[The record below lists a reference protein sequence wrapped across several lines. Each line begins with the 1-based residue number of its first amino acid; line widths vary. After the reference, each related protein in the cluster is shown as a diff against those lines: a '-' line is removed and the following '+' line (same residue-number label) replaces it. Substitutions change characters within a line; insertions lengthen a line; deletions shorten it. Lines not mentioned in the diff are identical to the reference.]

1 MKVYHTS
8 SVIVESPDTMHSR
21 SFLDFGS
28 GFYVTTLEKQAIDYA
43 QRFIIRGHNAYI
55 NIYEMCDELCDL
67 KVLSFDSYN
76 EEWLDFVSECRA
88 GRIQGDWDIIRG
100 GIANDKVFR
109 TLDLYFS
116 GDIGKEDALRR
127 LVYERPNYQIC
138 FRTQL
143 AIDKCL
149 TYIDC
154 KKL

>member
-43 QRFIIRGHNAYI
+43 QRFIIRGHNTYI
-55 NIYEMCDELCDL
+55 NIYEMCDDLCDL

-149 TYIDC
+149 TYIDY
-154 KKL
+154 KRL

>member
-116 GDIGKEDALRR
+116 CDIGKEDALRR

-149 TYIDC
+149 TYIDY
-154 KKL
+154 KRL